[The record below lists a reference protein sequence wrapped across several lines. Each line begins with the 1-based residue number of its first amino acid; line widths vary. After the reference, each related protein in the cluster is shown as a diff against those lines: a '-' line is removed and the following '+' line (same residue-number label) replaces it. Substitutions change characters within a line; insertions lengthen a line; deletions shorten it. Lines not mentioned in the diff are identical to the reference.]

1 MTKKVLEGIKVLD
14 FSRYIAGAYCA
25 KILADMGAEA
35 IRVDD
40 PGGSDDRFQ
49 PPFGPNREPLQA
61 ISLNC
66 NKRGITLNLRSEKGK
81 EIFRNLIGWAD
92 IVVENFSPP
101 AKKLFGFDYEDI
113 KAINPRAIL
122 LSFSGYG
129 SYGPYKDY
137 LAFDSIIQAE
147 VGIAYATGYPPGPP
161 ARAGIST
168 IDLTAGIN
176 GALAGV
182 LALYNRDLRGGE
194 GQMVELALIDM
205 AAAMVTGYGYVP
217 DYEIAHKVREP
228 LGLGAYGCW
237 ANGFKSEDDR
247 WVYISTLS
255 QGIWKR
261 FVRLIG
267 HEELFD
273 DERFV
278 DDYARFVNRDD
289 IDPYARQWVSERNA
303 DDALKLLHDARIP
316 CGEINDSSRIAKHP
330 QIDSRG
336 SIIWMDYPGLE
347 KFPYPGVPMKFSE
360 TPGEVVKRA
369 PEAGEHNGEVYGEI
383 LNYSAADIKKL
394 TDEGVL

>member
-1 MTKKVLEGIKVLD
+1 MILEGIKVLD
-14 FSRYIAGAYCA
+14 FSRYIAGAYCT
-25 KILADMGAEA
+25 KTLADMGADV
-35 IRVDD
+35 IRIDD

-66 NKRGITLNLRSEKGK
+66 NKRGITLNLRAEEGK
-81 EIFRNLIGWAD
+81 KIFRELIGWAD

-101 AKKLFGFDYEDI
+101 AKKLFGFDFEEI
-113 KAINPRAIL
+113 KAINPKAIL

-161 ARAGIST
+161 ARAGVST

-176 GALAGV
+176 GALAAV
-182 LALYNRDLRGGE
+182 LALYHRNLRGGE

-217 DYEIAHKVREP
+217 EYEITGQIRQP

-237 ANGFKSEDDR
+237 ANGFKSKDDR

-261 FVRLIG
+261 FVRLLGI
-267 HEELFD
+267 EELLS

-278 DDYARFVNRDD
+278 DDYARFVNRDA
-289 IDPYARQWVSERNA
+289 IDPYARKWVSERDA
-303 DDALKLLHDARIP
+303 DDALKQLHDARIP
-316 CGEINDSSRIAKHP
+316 CGEINTSAKIARHP
-330 QIDSRG
+330 QIDSRN
-336 SIIWMDYPGLE
+336 SIVYMDYPGLE

-360 TPGEVVKRA
+360 TPGEVTRRA
-369 PEAGEHNGEVYGEI
+369 PQAGEHNEEVYGEI
-383 LNYSAADIKKL
+383 LSYSPDDIQRL
-394 TDEGVL
+394 AEAGVI